1 MSPDLA
7 GDESVATRDSDGEQ
21 IGKQQIVSL
30 TFSGFMTCSDT
41 DDGTTDRN
49 SAIMFFVNA
58 QSLCPRVPNRIRRT
72 RAKCWRASATLYR
85 ARGKYAEEQAL
96 AGTTPRGGR
105 EPRLHIALQPLRAL
119 PIGGATTGSR
129 CRYSSRQI
137 TQPVNA
143 EIGGGIAAIV
153 VVEIAAMG
161 ICVAQADTKPQLHH
175 RQVAVQACNH
185 RRAGIG

>member
-1 MSPDLA
+1 
-7 GDESVATRDSDGEQ
+7 
-21 IGKQQIVSL
+21 
-30 TFSGFMTCSDT
+30 
-41 DDGTTDRN
+41 
-49 SAIMFFVNA
+49 MFFVNA
-58 QSLCPRVPNRIRRT
+58 QSLCPRVPNRIRRR
-72 RAKCWRASATLYR
+72 RAKCWTASATLYR

-96 AGTTPRGGR
+96 AGTTPGGR
-105 EPRLHIALQPLRAL
+105 GPWPHIALQPLRAL
-119 PIGGATTGSR
+119 PIGGATTRSR
-129 CRYSSRQI
+129 CRYSSREVA
-137 TQPVNA
+137 QPVNA